1 MKRTLLGMVAFTISL
16 MARNAEGVPLFAEV
30 VSLKENETLGI
41 HENAGYESEKRGE
54 LHLGERVMVDICVN
68 SLSLKWCRVKSED
81 EADGAREGW
90 VNSRYLDFHNN
101 GYVRVLGDE
110 GRCFYSVGCIWKDG
124 RQLCKIVYD
133 TGKKGERPYY
143 LKTRWIER
151 SRIEPQ
157 TEVGAGRGEKRC
169 EREEYIL
176 EYIRRNPF
184 SMCRTDI

>member
-1 MKRTLLGMVAFTISL
+1 MLPNIQKTLLPGGERRGYESEEKMKRALLGMVAFTISL

-101 GYVRVLGDE
+101 GYVGSWATKGDVSIRSAVSGKMVGSCAKLSTIPAKRV
-110 GRCFYSVGCIWKDG
+110 
-124 RQLCKIVYD
+124 
-133 TGKKGERPYY
+133 KGP
-143 LKTRWIER
+143 TI
-151 SRIEPQ
+151 
-157 TEVGAGRGEKRC
+157 
-169 EREEYIL
+169 
-176 EYIRRNPF
+176 
-184 SMCRTDI
+184 